1 MRRFIGFSLIIIF
14 GLIMKEELQDDEE
27 KQSFLIFLVC
37 LAICIA
43 GGWLLFGDL
52 IVEPTD

>member
-1 MRRFIGFSLIIIF
+1 
-14 GLIMKEELQDDEE
+14 MKEELQDDEE